1 MLLFSC
7 DQDREWCA
15 KVKISSNFQ
24 FFTLGILE
32 EIINCKNI
40 VEDNF
45 DPVVRLELLKQDF
58 YSTIVTWKRFRGNVL
73 I

>member
-15 KVKISSNFQ
+15 KVKISNNFQ

-40 VEDNF
+40 VEDKDYDDMHTFTNIY
-45 DPVVRLELLKQDF
+45 DVLTSSTPVLRL
-58 YSTIVTWKRFRGNVL
+58 
-73 I
+73 